1 MEKRKMVKK
10 ILKKIFLGI
19 LIILLIILY
28 IFKITFN
35 LGIGKYTGY
44 QIEVISTWSGRGIDG
59 RNLGSGIWIQRYN
72 ISENDLLYDEGKTWD
87 VEKELP
93 PIDDDFPSSPP
104 SKPIV
109 EIVSLGKN
117 EAEIKVNGSRCTIK
131 YNSERKS
138 ARESI
143 VRFDGTNYEYSFRI
157 IKKYLFII

>member
-1 MEKRKMVKK
+1 MVKK

-19 LIILLIILY
+19 LIILLVILY

-59 RNLGSGIWIQRYN
+59 HDLGSGIWIQRYN
-72 ISENDLLYDEGKTWD
+72 ISENDFLYDAGRKWHIK
-87 VEKELP
+87 KELP
-93 PIDDDFPSSPP
+93 PVDDDFPSSPP

-117 EAEIKVNGSRCTIK
+117 EAEIKVNGGPISTIK
-131 YNSERKS
+131 YNSERRI

-143 VRFDGTNYEYSFRI
+143 VYFDGTNYEYSFRI

>member
-1 MEKRKMVKK
+1 MVKK

-19 LIILLIILY
+19 LIILLVILY

-59 RNLGSGIWIQRYN
+59 RKLGSGIWIQRYN
-72 ISENDLLYDEGKTWD
+72 ISENDFLYDEGETWV
-87 VEKELP
+87 VEKELR
-93 PIDDDFPSSPP
+93 PIDYHVPP

-117 EAEIKVNGSRCTIK
+117 EAEIKVNGSQCTIK

-138 ARESI
+138 AYPKMI
-143 VRFDGTNYEYSFRI
+143 YFDGTNYQYSFRI

>member
-1 MEKRKMVKK
+1 MVKK

-19 LIILLIILY
+19 LIILLVILY

-59 RNLGSGIWIQRYN
+59 RKLGSGIWIQRYN
-72 ISENDLLYDEGKTWD
+72 ISENDFWYDAGKTWY
-87 VEKELP
+87 VKKELP
-93 PIDDDFPSSPP
+93 PNDDDFPSGPP

-117 EAEIKVNGSRCTIK
+117 EAEIKVNGSQCTIK

-138 ARESI
+138 AYPKMI
-143 VRFDGTNYEYSFRI
+143 YFDGTNYQYSFRI